1 MSARRRSWAV
11 SVNQAAG
18 RPEGAPARDSGP
30 RREGAEQEQRPTVS
44 DAPAQ
49 VEEGGGSEPPAADRA
64 AP

>member
-18 RPEGAPARDSGP
+18 RPDGEPDP
-30 RREGAEQEQRPTVS
+30 RREGADPEEEPEPV
-44 DAPAQ
+44 PAGD
-49 VEEGGGSEPPAADRA
+49 ETDDGAEPPAADRA